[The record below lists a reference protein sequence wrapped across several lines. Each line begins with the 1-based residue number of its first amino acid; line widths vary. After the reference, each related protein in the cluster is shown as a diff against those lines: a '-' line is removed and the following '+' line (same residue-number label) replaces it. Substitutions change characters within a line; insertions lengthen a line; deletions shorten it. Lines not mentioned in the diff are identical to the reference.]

1 MSEIA
6 IRAENVS
13 KRYSIG
19 AQRSLNDPML
29 QDAIAAVVA
38 IPLRK
43 LANLGRRMVGA
54 TVPDPV
60 DTSPHTWA
68 LHDVSFEVPR
78 GQIIGLI
85 GPNGAGKSTLLK
97 IISRITEPTDGRI
110 EIQGRVGSMLEVG
123 TGFHP
128 ELTGRENIYLSGAML
143 GMKKVD
149 ITRRLDEIIAFSG
162 IEKFIDSPVKY
173 YSSGMYVR
181 LGFAVAAHLESE
193 ILLIDEVLAVGDV
206 AFQRKCLA
214 KMDDV
219 QQHGRTVIFVSHSMP
234 AVTRLCERAI
244 LIAGG
249 VVQKDGPASQ
259 VASAYL
265 LASASRSADHE
276 WTDPSTAPGN
286 EVIRLRRL
294 RVRTEDGATTDA
306 PEIHSVIGLE
316 MVYDVLQPGLPLGP
330 SFELSDPS
338 DLCIFSTRDLEP
350 AWRGIPRPAGRY
362 VSTAWIPANFL
373 AEGMHL
379 VRARAICPDPL
390 RLHFDVPNAVAFQVV
405 DRMDGQGARGDWEGN
420 VAGVVRPMLEWTTV
434 LTK

>member
-1 MSEIA
+1 MSDIA

-29 QDAIAAVVA
+29 RDAIAAA
-38 IPLRK
+38 AAAPFRK
-43 LANLGRRMVGA
+43 LSRLARRMVGT
-54 TVPDPV
+54 TVPDEI
-60 DTSPHTWA
+60 DSSPHTWA
-68 LHDVSFEVPR
+68 LHGVSFEIPR

-110 EIQGRVGSMLEVG
+110 EIRGRVGSMLEVG

-149 ITRRLDEIIAFSG
+149 IARRLDEIIAFSG
-162 IEKFIDSPVKY
+162 IEKYIDSPVKH

-219 QQHGRTVIFVSHSMP
+219 QQHGRTIIFVSHSMP

-244 LIAGG
+244 LIADG
-249 VVQKDGPASQ
+249 VIQKDGPASQ
-259 VASAYL
+259 VASAYM

-276 WTDPSTAPGN
+276 WPDPSTAPGN
-286 EVIRLRRL
+286 EVVRLRRL

-306 PEIHSVIGLE
+306 PEIHGAIGLE
-316 MVYDVLQPGLPLGP
+316 MVYDVLRPGLPFFA
-330 SFELSDPS
+330 SFEISDPS
-338 DLCIFSTRDLEP
+338 DLCIFSTRDLDP
-350 AWRGIPRPAGRY
+350 AWRGTPRPVGRY
-362 VSTAWIPANFL
+362 ISTAWIPANFL

-379 VRARAICPDPL
+379 VRARAICLDPL
-390 RLHFDVPNAVAFQVV
+390 RLHFDAPNAVAFQVV
-405 DRMDGQGARGDWEGN
+405 DRMDGQGSRGDWDGK
-420 VAGVVRPMLEWTTV
+420 VAGVVRPLLTWTTV
-434 LTK
+434 LTE